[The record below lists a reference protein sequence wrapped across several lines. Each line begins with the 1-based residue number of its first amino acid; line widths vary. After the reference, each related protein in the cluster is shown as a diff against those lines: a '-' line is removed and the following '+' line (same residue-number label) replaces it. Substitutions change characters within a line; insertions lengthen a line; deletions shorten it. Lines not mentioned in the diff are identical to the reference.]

1 MGTLSKRPL
10 SDFGYDIK
18 SRIED
23 FRSSVGGRIDQLHD
37 DIDVKTRQEPAKP
50 KPSTAAPP
58 TWMWFA
64 IGAAFSA
71 VVLMLARHRA
81 V

>member
-23 FRSSVGGRIDQLHD
+23 FRSSVGSRIDQLHD
-37 DIDVKTRQEPAKP
+37 DIDVNARPETAK
-50 KPSTAAPP
+50 SS
-58 TWMWFA
+58 
-64 IGAAFSA
+64 G
-71 VVLMLARHRA
+71 HC
-81 V
+81 